1 MVTEAPPV
9 ERTAQPIVLTFTFN
23 KAEITASTMQRLW
36 DAAPALKAAK
46 PDEIRIYGYTDSRGP
61 KAYNQALSERR
72 ARAVAGQ
79 LVKLGVTAPTIEI
92 VGKGADDR
100 ATASPLSPQARH
112 EERRVEITW
121 GPVDS
126 AMAGPSPQ
134 VLTLADATVR
144 TGLTSTKDDTTIFA
158 SVKTR
163 NPRLELTKSD
173 GMSAA
178 AGFGIKSPWAVLQGG
193 GHTGL
198 IPGLDQSLVVKPHDV
213 ALVFPSHRPLP
224 SALSQSKAGSSRPH
238 PTSCRI
244 MTMDRGDKAVSS
256 VTFLWQSAPLTRR
269 QTIQAPIPHRPA
281 DQPQGWEADRG
292 GHPPHLAVPA
302 LA

>member
-9 ERTAQPIVLTFTFN
+9 ERTAQPIVLTFAFN
-23 KAEITASTMQRLW
+23 KDEITASTMQRLW

-72 ARAVAGQ
+72 ARSVAKQ

-100 ATASPLSPQARH
+100 AALSPSSPQARH
-112 EERRVEITW
+112 DERRVEITW
-121 GPVDS
+121 GRVDS
-126 AMAGPSPQ
+126 AMAGPSSRA
-134 VLTLADATVR
+134 LTLVDAAVR
-144 TGLTSTKDDTTIFA
+144 TNLTSTKVDNVIST
-158 SVKTR
+158 SVKTG
-163 NPRLELTKSD
+163 NPRLDLTHRNGLGAST
-173 GMSAA
+173 
-178 AGFGIKSPWAVLQGG
+178 GFGVKSPWAVMNDGG
-193 GHTGL
+193 QNRL
-198 IPGLDQSLVVKPHDV
+198 VQGLDQSLVVKPHDV

-269 QTIQAPIPHRPA
+269 QTIQTPIPHRPA
-281 DQPQGWEADRG
+281 DQPQGREADCG
-292 GHPPHLAVPA
+292 GHPPHLAVTA